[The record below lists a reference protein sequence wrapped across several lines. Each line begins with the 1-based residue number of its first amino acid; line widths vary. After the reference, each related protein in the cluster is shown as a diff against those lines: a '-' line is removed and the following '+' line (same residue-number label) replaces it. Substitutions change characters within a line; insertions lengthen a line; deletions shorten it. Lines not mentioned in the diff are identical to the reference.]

1 MKSPP
6 DDSQKRLPKKNMK
19 ANVGRNSSIYFA
31 LGLVLMLFI
40 TYQSINY
47 KSYDKAAIDIGSL
60 NLEQEN
66 EEEIP
71 IIDLKLPPPPPPPP
85 AVAT

>member
-6 DDSQKRLPKKNMK
+6 DEFQQRLPKKNSK
-19 ANVGRNSSIYFA
+19 ANVARNSFIYFA
-31 LGLVLMLFI
+31 LGLVLMLVI
-40 TYQSINY
+40 SYESINY
-47 KSYDKAAIDIGSL
+47 KSYDKSNIDIGSL
-60 NLEQEN
+60 NLEEEN

-71 IIDLKLPPPPPPPP
+71 IIDVKLPPPPPPPP